1 MSTGYRSKMLSVIL
15 YGPPRGPVIKKN
27 LNIADP
33 HLVRA
38 SRPTK
43 RRSVKNW
50 GSNPDGGDY
59 RWFGVQNYVAE

>member
-15 YGPPRGPVIKKN
+15 YGPPRGPVTKKN

-33 HLVRA
+33 QLVRA
-38 SRPTK
+38 NGPTNCG
-43 RRSVKNW
+43 SVKNW
-50 GSNPDGGDY
+50 GSNPDGGGY